1 MEISEIHGPRRLYQN
16 EEENLL
22 FPDMNY
28 GKIMSRTRF
37 EELAKYM
44 QLSFDKEDDKQILA
58 FLEAVNN
65 QFQSSLAPVSYITLD
80 ESMIKSYHRNLKGKI
95 KIICKP
101 RPVGNEIKNLSDPA
115 SNIVLK
121 LQLYEGKDIM
131 AARDY
136 VKTFGAAIATTLR
149 LTQPYHGTGKRVIAD
164 S

>member
-1 MEISEIHGPRRLYQN
+1 
-16 EEENLL
+16 
-22 FPDMNY
+22 MNY

-115 SNIVLK
+115 SNTVLK
-121 LQLYEGKDIM
+121 L
-131 AARDY
+131 
-136 VKTFGAAIATTLR
+136 
-149 LTQPYHGTGKRVIAD
+149 
-164 S
+164 

>member
-1 MEISEIHGPRRLYQN
+1 
-16 EEENLL
+16 
-22 FPDMNY
+22 MNY

-80 ESMIKSYHRNLKGKI
+80 ESTIKSYHRNLKGKI

-101 RPVGNEIKNLSDPA
+101 RPVGNEIKNLSDSA
-115 SNIVLK
+115 SNTVLK
-121 LQLYEGKDIM
+121 L
-131 AARDY
+131 
-136 VKTFGAAIATTLR
+136 
-149 LTQPYHGTGKRVIAD
+149 
-164 S
+164 